1 MRSVLGSYLLVVTD
15 ADHYVVSFAPNR
27 LPNAQL
33 LMMLKQPLIESASV
47 YEYSTGWFFF
57 LSWLKSLIYRTR
69 IRFELGSGLRKNF
82 SVAHSLFILD
92 PSADGFGNARV
103 SSGKLCSLLCAL
115 RRRRRSS
122 LSWSRVI
129 SYPDLTLFSGY
140 EIRSRGLEITGSV
153 LGTRMAKI
161 ILSLL

>member
-15 ADHYVVSFAPNR
+15 ADHYVVSFVPNR

-92 PSADGFGNARV
+92 PSADGFGNVRV
-103 SSGKLCSLLCAL
+103 SSGKLCALLCAL
-115 RRRRRSS
+115 CRSS

-140 EIRSRGLEITGSV
+140 EIRSRGLETTGSV

>member
-15 ADHYVVSFAPNR
+15 ADHYVVSFVPNR

-57 LSWLKSLIYRTR
+57 LSWLKSLIYRTP

-92 PSADGFGNARV
+92 PRADGFGNARV
-103 SSGKLCSLLCAL
+103 SSGKLCALFCAL
-115 RRRRRSS
+115 PRSS

-140 EIRSRGLEITGSV
+140 EMRSRGLETTGSV

>member
-1 MRSVLGSYLLVVTD
+1 MVTD
-15 ADHYVVSFAPNR
+15 ADHYVVSFVPNR

-33 LMMLKQPLIESASV
+33 LMMLKQPLIEPASV
-47 YEYSTGWFFF
+47 YKYSTGWFFF

-92 PSADGFGNARV
+92 PSAYGFGNARE
-103 SSGKLCSLLCAL
+103 SSGKLCALLFSAVAKKPF
-115 RRRRRSS
+115 SS
-122 LSWSRVI
+122 PEPFVSWSRVI

-140 EIRSRGLEITGSV
+140 EIRSRGLETTGWA

-161 ILSLL
+161 ILSLV

>member
-15 ADHYVVSFAPNR
+15 ADHYVVSFVPNR

-103 SSGKLCSLLCAL
+103 SSGKLCA
-115 RRRRRSS
+115 
-122 LSWSRVI
+122 RV
-129 SYPDLTLFSGY
+129 
-140 EIRSRGLEITGSV
+140 
-153 LGTRMAKI
+153 AKI
-161 ILSLL
+161 WLFGSHSVCPLIQQKLFPSFISTSSRKFCAMLRYYTFCCSLRENTQSFV